1 MNMKQFFK
9 GLLSSTDESSSKR
22 FSAIVIV
29 LSLVSM
35 AFLAAFKAANWVVP
49 EFMFD
54 GLAWLAAGALGLT
67 AAESIFMKKKSS
79 PPPPPSE
86 EPEQEIELKKLDI
99 EIGKKEE

>member
-1 MNMKQFFK
+1 
-9 GLLSSTDESSSKR
+9 
-22 FSAIVIV
+22 
-29 LSLVSM
+29 M

-67 AAESIFMKKKSS
+67 AAESIFMKKKSLPS
-79 PPPPPSE
+79 PPPTE
-86 EPEQEIELKKLDI
+86 EQEIELKKLDI